1 MKTFELSKEIIQEI
15 SNLIS
20 NKKNKEIKKLVDG
33 IHYAD
38 LAEIINELES
48 IERIYLIKIIDS
60 DKTSDVLTEVDED
73 VREEILKTLSEKEIA
88 GEIKELDSDDAV
100 DILSELSDEK
110 QEKVISLIKDESIT
124 ENIRELLN
132 YDEDSAG
139 GLMAKELI
147 SVNENWSVLKCLREI
162 RKQAKDIKRV
172 HSIYVLNKKKILIG
186 RLSLKD
192 LITSPSKSKIQE
204 IYIPKVDYVHVND
217 SADEVAKLMS
227 KYDLEAIPV
236 VGDNNELLGRIT
248 IDDIVDFIKD
258 EAEEDYLLAAGIS
271 NDVEAD
277 DSIFELTK
285 ARLPWLILGLFGG
298 LGSVFILESFENIM
312 ASKELRALF
321 FYTPLIAAMAG
332 NVGVQSS
339 AIVVQGLA
347 NDVIKGSLISRLIKE
362 VSLTI
367 LNGLILSI
375 IIILFG
381 LIINQSL
388 EMSIT
393 ISVSMIFV
401 IIVAALIGT
410 SVPIILDKFG
420 IDPAIATGPFITTG
434 NDVIGILLFFYIAK
448 LILCLL
454 YTSDAADE

>member
-1 MKTFELSKEIIQEI
+1 METFELSNELIEKVSQ
-15 SNLIS
+15 LIS
-20 NKKNKEIKKLVDG
+20 KRKNSEIKKIVDG
-33 IHYAD
+33 FHYAD
-38 LAEIINELES
+38 LAEIIDELDENQ
-48 IERIYLIKIIDS
+48 RIYLIKLIDS
-60 DKTSDVLTEVDED
+60 DKTSDILTELDED
-73 VREEILKTLSEKEIA
+73 VREKILKTLSPKEIA
-88 GEIKELDSDDAV
+88 GEIKEMDSDDAV
-100 DILSELSDEK
+100 DILDELTDERK
-110 QEKVISLIKDESIT
+110 EKVISLIKDDNIT

-147 SVNENWSVLKCLREI
+147 SVYENWSVLKCLREI
-162 RKQAKDIKRV
+162 RKQAENITRV
-172 HSIYVLNKKKILIG
+172 HSIYVLNQKNELIG

-192 LITSPSKSKIQE
+192 LITSPSKSKIKQ
-204 IYIPKVDYVHVND
+204 IYIPKVDFVHVDD
-217 SADEVAKLMS
+217 SGEEVAKIMS

-236 VGDNNELLGRIT
+236 VDDQKQLQGRIT
-248 IDDIVDFIKD
+248 IDDIVDLIKD

-298 LGSVFILESFENIM
+298 LGSVFILESYESIM
-312 ASKELRALF
+312 STKSLRALF

-347 NDVIKGSLISRLIKE
+347 NDVIKDSLISRLFKE
-362 VSLTI
+362 ISLTI
-367 LNGLILSI
+367 LNGIILGGL
-375 IIILFG
+375 IILFG
-381 LIINQSL
+381 LIIEQPID
-388 EMSIT
+388 MSIT
-393 ISVSMIFV
+393 ISVSMILV

-410 SVPIILDKFG
+410 SVPIILNRLG

-434 NDVIGILLFFYIAK
+434 NDIIGILLFFYIAK
-448 LILCLL
+448 IILGF
-454 YTSDAADE
+454 

>member
-1 MKTFELSKEIIQEI
+1 MKTFELSKELVDNI
-15 SNLIS
+15 SDLIL
-20 NKKNKEIKKLVDG
+20 NKNNKEIKKIVKTL
-33 IHYAD
+33 HYAD
-38 LAEIINELES
+38 LAELINELKFDES
-48 IERIYLIKIIDS
+48 LYLLKLIDS
-60 DKTSDVLTEVDED
+60 DKTSDVLTELDD
-73 VREEILKTLSEKEIA
+73 DLRERVLKEFSEKEIA

-100 DILSELSDEK
+100 DILSELSEEK
-110 QEKVISLIKDESIT
+110 KEKVISFIKDENIT

-132 YDEDSAG
+132 YDEDTAG

-147 SVNENWSVLKCLREI
+147 SVNENWSVLKCLGEI
-162 RKQAKDIKRV
+162 RKQAKDITRV
-172 HSIYVLNKKKILIG
+172 HSIYVLNKKEELIG

-192 LITSPSKSKIQE
+192 LIISPSKKKIKQ
-204 IYIPKVDYVHVND
+204 IYIPKVDYVNVND
-217 SADEVAKLMS
+217 SAEDVAKLMR

-236 VGDNNELLGRIT
+236 INDKRQLLGRIT

-258 EAEEDYLLAAGIS
+258 EAEEDYLLAAGVS

-277 DSIFELTK
+277 DSILELSK

-298 LGSVFILESFENIM
+298 LGSVFILESFEEIM
-312 ASKELRALF
+312 ASESLRALF

-347 NDVIKGSLISRLIKE
+347 NDLIKGSVLKRLVKE

-367 LNGLILSI
+367 LNGIILS
-375 IIILFG
+375 L
-381 LIINQSL
+381 LIIGFGQIVNQPI
-388 EMSIT
+388 EMSLT

-410 SVPIILDKFG
+410 AVPIILDKLD

-434 NDVIGILLFFYIAK
+434 NDVIGILLFFYTAK
-448 LILCLL
+448 IILVF
-454 YTSDAADE
+454 

>member
-1 MKTFELSKEIIQEI
+1 METFELSNELIEKVSQ
-15 SNLIS
+15 LIS
-20 NKKNKEIKKLVDG
+20 KRKNSEIKKIVDG
-33 IHYAD
+33 FHYAD
-38 LAEIINELES
+38 LAEIIDELDENQ
-48 IERIYLIKIIDS
+48 RIYLIKLIDS
-60 DKTSDVLTEVDED
+60 DKTSDILTELDED
-73 VREEILKTLSEKEIA
+73 VREKILKTLSPKEIA
-88 GEIKELDSDDAV
+88 GEIKEMDSDDAV
-100 DILSELSDEK
+100 DILDELTDERK
-110 QEKVISLIKDESIT
+110 EKVISLIKDDNIT

-147 SVNENWSVLKCLREI
+147 SVYENWSVLKCLREI
-162 RKQAKDIKRV
+162 RKQAENITRV
-172 HSIYVLNKKKILIG
+172 HSIYVLNQKNELIG

-192 LITSPSKSKIQE
+192 LITSPSKSKIKQ
-204 IYIPKVDYVHVND
+204 IYIPKVDFVHVND
-217 SADEVAKLMS
+217 SGEEVAKIMS

-236 VGDNNELLGRIT
+236 VDDKKQLQGRIT
-248 IDDIVDFIKD
+248 IDDIVDLIKD

-298 LGSVFILESFENIM
+298 LGSVFILESYESIM
-312 ASKELRALF
+312 STKSLRALF

-347 NDVIKGSLISRLIKE
+347 NDVIKDSLISRLFKE
-362 VSLTI
+362 ISLTI
-367 LNGLILSI
+367 LNGIILGGL
-375 IIILFG
+375 IILFG
-381 LIINQSL
+381 LIIEQPID
-388 EMSIT
+388 MSIT
-393 ISVSMIFV
+393 ISVSMILV

-410 SVPIILDKFG
+410 SVPIILNRLG

-434 NDVIGILLFFYIAK
+434 NDIIGILLFFYIAK
-448 LILCLL
+448 IILGF
-454 YTSDAADE
+454 

>member
-15 SNLIS
+15 SQLIS
-20 NKKNKEIKKLVDG
+20 NKKNKEIKKKVKE

-38 LAEIINELES
+38 LAEIINELNFYDS
-48 IERIYLIKIIDS
+48 IYLIKLIDS
-60 DKTSDVLTEVDED
+60 DKTSDVLTELDED
-73 VREEILKTLSEKEIA
+73 VREKILERLSEKEIA
-88 GEIKELDSDDAV
+88 GEIKELDSDDAA

-110 QEKVISLIKDESIT
+110 QEKVISLIKDENIT
-124 ENIRELLN
+124 DNIRELLN
-132 YDEDSAG
+132 YEEDSAG

-147 SVNENWSVLKCLREI
+147 SVNENWSVLTFLREI
-162 RKQAKDIKRV
+162 RKQAKDITRV
-172 HSIYVLNKKKILIG
+172 HSIYVLNKKKVLIG

-192 LITSPSKSKIQE
+192 LITSPSKSKIKE
-204 IYIPKVDYVHVND
+204 IYIPKVDYVNVND

-236 VGDNNELLGRIT
+236 VNDKTELLGRIT
-248 IDDIVDFIKD
+248 IDDIVDYIKD

-277 DSIFELTK
+277 DSILELTK

-298 LGSVFILESFENIM
+298 LGSVFILENFEGIM
-312 ASKELRALF
+312 ATKELRALF

-347 NDVIKGSLISRLIKE
+347 NDQIKGSLISRLIKE
-362 VSLTI
+362 ISLTL
-367 LNGLILSI
+367 LNGIILSLI
-375 IIILFG
+375 IIVFG
-381 LIINQSL
+381 LLINQSL
-388 EMSIT
+388 DMSIT
-393 ISVSMIFV
+393 ISVSMILV

-410 SVPIILDKFG
+410 SVPIILEKFG
-420 IDPAIATGPFITTG
+420 IDPTIATGPFITTG
-434 NDVIGILLFFYIAK
+434 NDVVGILLFFYIAK
-448 LILCLL
+448 IILGF
-454 YTSDAADE
+454 

>member
-1 MKTFELSKEIIQEI
+1 
-15 SNLIS
+15 
-20 NKKNKEIKKLVDG
+20 
-33 IHYAD
+33 
-38 LAEIINELES
+38 
-48 IERIYLIKIIDS
+48 
-60 DKTSDVLTEVDED
+60 
-73 VREEILKTLSEKEIA
+73 
-88 GEIKELDSDDAV
+88 
-100 DILSELSDEK
+100 
-110 QEKVISLIKDESIT
+110 
-124 ENIRELLN
+124 
-132 YDEDSAG
+132 
-139 GLMAKELI
+139 MAKELI

-448 LILCLL
+448 LILVF
-454 YTSDAADE
+454 

>member
-15 SNLIS
+15 SQLIS
-20 NKKNKEIKKLVDG
+20 NKKNKEIKKKVKE

-38 LAEIINELES
+38 LAEIINELNFQKS
-48 IERIYLIKIIDS
+48 IYLIKLIDS
-60 DKTSDVLTEVDED
+60 DKTSDVLTELDED
-73 VREEILKTLSEKEIA
+73 VREKILERLSEKEIA
-88 GEIKELDSDDAV
+88 GEIKELDSDDAA

-110 QEKVISLIKDESIT
+110 QKKVISLIKDENIT
-124 ENIRELLN
+124 DNIRELLN
-132 YDEDSAG
+132 YEEDSAG

-147 SVNENWSVLKCLREI
+147 SVNENWSVLTCLREI
-162 RKQAKDIKRV
+162 RKQAKDITRV
-172 HSIYVLNKKKILIG
+172 HSIYVLNKKNVLIG

-192 LITSPSKSKIQE
+192 LITSPSKSKIKE
-204 IYIPKVDYVHVND
+204 IYIPKVDYVNVND

-236 VGDNNELLGRIT
+236 VNNKTELLGRIT
-248 IDDIVDFIKD
+248 IDDIVDYIKD

-277 DSIFELTK
+277 DSILELTK

-298 LGSVFILESFENIM
+298 LGSVFILESFESIM
-312 ASKELRALF
+312 ATKELRALF

-347 NDVIKGSLISRLIKE
+347 NDQIKGGLVSRLIKE
-362 VSLTI
+362 ISLTL
-367 LNGLILSI
+367 LNGIILSLI
-375 IIILFG
+375 IIIFG
-381 LIINQSL
+381 LLINQSL

-393 ISVSMIFV
+393 ISVSMILV

-410 SVPIILDKFG
+410 SVPIILEKFG

-448 LILCLL
+448 IILGF
-454 YTSDAADE
+454 

>member
-15 SNLIS
+15 SQLIS
-20 NKKNKEIKKLVDG
+20 NKKNKEIKKKVNE

-38 LAEIINELES
+38 LAEIINELNFQES
-48 IERIYLIKIIDS
+48 IYLIKLIDS
-60 DKTSDVLTEVDED
+60 DKTSDVLTELDED
-73 VREEILKTLSEKEIA
+73 VREKILERLSEKEIA
-88 GEIKELDSDDAV
+88 VEIKELDSDDAA
-100 DILSELSDEK
+100 DILSELSNEK
-110 QEKVISLIKDESIT
+110 QEKVISLIKDENIT
-124 ENIRELLN
+124 DNIRELLN
-132 YDEDSAG
+132 YEEDSAG

-147 SVNENWSVLKCLREI
+147 SVNENWSVLTCLREI
-162 RKQAKDIKRV
+162 RKQAKDITRV
-172 HSIYVLNKKKILIG
+172 HSIYVLNKKKVLIG

-192 LITSPSKSKIQE
+192 LITSPSKSKIKE
-204 IYIPKVDYVHVND
+204 IYIPKVDFVNVND

-236 VGDNNELLGRIT
+236 VNDKTELLGRIT
-248 IDDIVDFIKD
+248 IDDIVDYIKD

-277 DSIFELTK
+277 DSILELTK

-312 ASKELRALF
+312 ATKELRALF

-347 NDVIKGSLISRLIKE
+347 NDQIKGSLISRLIKE
-362 VSLTI
+362 ISLTL
-367 LNGLILSI
+367 LNGIILSLI
-375 IIILFG
+375 IIVFG
-381 LIINQSL
+381 LLINQSL
-388 EMSIT
+388 DMSIT
-393 ISVSMIFV
+393 ISVSMILV
-401 IIVAALIGT
+401 IVVAALIGT
-410 SVPIILDKFG
+410 SVPIILEKFG

-448 LILCLL
+448 IILGF
-454 YTSDAADE
+454 

>member
-1 MKTFELSKEIIQEI
+1 MKTFELSKELIDNI
-15 SNLIS
+15 SDLIL
-20 NKKNKEIKKLVDG
+20 NKNNKEIKKIVKTL
-33 IHYAD
+33 HYAD
-38 LAEIINELES
+38 LAELINELKFDES
-48 IERIYLIKIIDS
+48 LYLLKLIDS
-60 DKTSDVLTEVDED
+60 DKTSDVLTELDD
-73 VREEILKTLSEKEIA
+73 DLRERVLKEFSEKEIA

-110 QEKVISLIKDESIT
+110 KEKVISLIKDENIT

-132 YDEDSAG
+132 YDEDTAG

-162 RKQAKDIKRV
+162 RKQAKDITRV
-172 HSIYVLNKKKILIG
+172 HSIYVLNKKEELIG

-192 LITSPSKSKIQE
+192 LIMSPSKKKIKQ
-204 IYIPKVDYVHVND
+204 IYIPKVDYVNVND
-217 SADEVAKLMS
+217 SAEDVAKLMR

-236 VGDNNELLGRIT
+236 INDDRQLLGRIT

-258 EAEEDYLLAAGIS
+258 EAEEDYLLAAGVS

-277 DSIFELTK
+277 DSIFELSK

-298 LGSVFILESFENIM
+298 LGSVFILESFEEIM
-312 ASKELRALF
+312 ASESLRALF

-347 NDVIKGSLISRLIKE
+347 NDLIKGSVLKRLVKE
-362 VSLTI
+362 VSLTV
-367 LNGLILSI
+367 LNGIILS
-375 IIILFG
+375 L
-381 LIINQSL
+381 LIIGFGQIVNQPI
-388 EMSIT
+388 EMSLT

-410 SVPIILDKFG
+410 AVPIILDKLD

-434 NDVIGILLFFYIAK
+434 NDVIGILLFFYTAK
-448 LILCLL
+448 IILVF
-454 YTSDAADE
+454 

>member
-1 MKTFELSKEIIQEI
+1 MKTFELSKELIDNI
-15 SNLIS
+15 SDLIL
-20 NKKNKEIKKLVDG
+20 NKNNKEIKKIVKTL
-33 IHYAD
+33 HYAD
-38 LAEIINELES
+38 LAELINELKFDES
-48 IERIYLIKIIDS
+48 LYLLKLIDS
-60 DKTSDVLTEVDED
+60 DKTSDVLTELDD
-73 VREEILKTLSEKEIA
+73 DLRERVLKEFSEKEIA

-100 DILSELSDEK
+100 DILSELSEEK
-110 QEKVISLIKDESIT
+110 KEKVISLIKDENIT

-132 YDEDSAG
+132 YDEDTAG

-162 RKQAKDIKRV
+162 RKQAKDITRV
-172 HSIYVLNKKKILIG
+172 HSIYVLNKKEELIG

-192 LITSPSKSKIQE
+192 LIMSPSKKKIKQ
-204 IYIPKVDYVHVND
+204 IYIPKVDYVNVND
-217 SADEVAKLMS
+217 SAEDVAKLMR

-236 VGDNNELLGRIT
+236 INNDRKLLGRIT

-258 EAEEDYLLAAGIS
+258 EAEEDYLLAAGVS

-277 DSIFELTK
+277 DSILELSK

-298 LGSVFILESFENIM
+298 LGSVFILESFEEIM
-312 ASKELRALF
+312 ASESLRALF

-347 NDVIKGSLISRLIKE
+347 NDLIKGGVLKRLVKE
-362 VSLTI
+362 VSLTV
-367 LNGLILSI
+367 LNGIILS
-375 IIILFG
+375 L
-381 LIINQSL
+381 LIIGFGQIVNQPI
-388 EMSIT
+388 EMSLT

-410 SVPIILDKFG
+410 AVPIILDKLD

-434 NDVIGILLFFYIAK
+434 NDVIGILLFFYTAK
-448 LILCLL
+448 IILGF
-454 YTSDAADE
+454 

>member
-1 MKTFELSKEIIQEI
+1 METFELSNELIEKVSQ
-15 SNLIS
+15 LIS
-20 NKKNKEIKKLVDG
+20 KRKNSEIKKIVDG
-33 IHYAD
+33 FHYAD
-38 LAEIINELES
+38 LAEIIDELDENQ
-48 IERIYLIKIIDS
+48 RIYLIKLIDS
-60 DKTSDVLTEVDED
+60 DKTSDILTELDED
-73 VREEILKTLSEKEIA
+73 VREKILKTLSPKEIA
-88 GEIKELDSDDAV
+88 GEIKEMDSDDAV
-100 DILSELSDEK
+100 DILDELTDERK
-110 QEKVISLIKDESIT
+110 EKVISLIKDDNIT

-147 SVNENWSVLKCLREI
+147 SVYENWSVLKCLREI
-162 RKQAKDIKRV
+162 RKQAENITRV
-172 HSIYVLNKKKILIG
+172 HSIYVLNRKNELIG

-192 LITSPSKSKIQE
+192 LITSPSKSKIKQ
-204 IYIPKVDYVHVND
+204 IYIPKVDFVHVDD
-217 SADEVAKLMS
+217 SGEEVAKIMS

-236 VGDNNELLGRIT
+236 VDDQKQLQGRIT
-248 IDDIVDFIKD
+248 IDDIVDLIKD

-298 LGSVFILESFENIM
+298 LGSVFILESYESIM
-312 ASKELRALF
+312 STKSLRALF

-347 NDVIKGSLISRLIKE
+347 NDVIKDSLISRLFKE
-362 VSLTI
+362 ISLTI
-367 LNGLILSI
+367 LNGIILGGL
-375 IIILFG
+375 IILFG
-381 LIINQSL
+381 LIIEQPID
-388 EMSIT
+388 MSIT
-393 ISVSMIFV
+393 ISVSMILV

-410 SVPIILDKFG
+410 SVPIILNRLG

-434 NDVIGILLFFYIAK
+434 NDIIGILLFFYIAK
-448 LILCLL
+448 IILGF
-454 YTSDAADE
+454 

>member
-15 SNLIS
+15 SQLIS
-20 NKKNKEIKKLVDG
+20 NKKNKEIKKKVNE

-38 LAEIINELES
+38 LAEIINELNFQES
-48 IERIYLIKIIDS
+48 IYLIKLIDS
-60 DKTSDVLTEVDED
+60 DKTSDVLTELDED
-73 VREEILKTLSEKEIA
+73 VREKILERLSEKEIA
-88 GEIKELDSDDAV
+88 GEIKELDSDDAA

-110 QEKVISLIKDESIT
+110 QEKVISLIKDENIT
-124 ENIRELLN
+124 DNIRELLN
-132 YDEDSAG
+132 YEEDSAG

-147 SVNENWSVLKCLREI
+147 SVNENWSVLTCLREI
-162 RKQAKDIKRV
+162 RKQAKDITRV
-172 HSIYVLNKKKILIG
+172 HSIYVLNKKKVLIG

-192 LITSPSKSKIQE
+192 LITSPSKSKIKE
-204 IYIPKVDYVHVND
+204 IYIPKVDFVNVND

-236 VGDNNELLGRIT
+236 VNDKTELLGRIT
-248 IDDIVDFIKD
+248 IDDIVDYIKD
-258 EAEEDYLLAAGIS
+258 EAEEVYLLAAGIS

-277 DSIFELTK
+277 DSILELTK

-312 ASKELRALF
+312 ATKELRALF

-347 NDVIKGSLISRLIKE
+347 NDQIKGSLISRLIKE
-362 VSLTI
+362 ISLTL
-367 LNGLILSI
+367 LNGIILSLI
-375 IIILFG
+375 IIVFG
-381 LIINQSL
+381 LLINQSL
-388 EMSIT
+388 DMSIT
-393 ISVSMIFV
+393 ISISMILV

-410 SVPIILDKFG
+410 SVPIILEKFG

-434 NDVIGILLFFYIAK
+434 NDVVGILLFFYIAK
-448 LILCLL
+448 IILGF
-454 YTSDAADE
+454 

>member
-15 SNLIS
+15 SQLIS
-20 NKKNKEIKKLVDG
+20 NKKNKEIKKKVKE

-38 LAEIINELES
+38 LAEIINELNFPES
-48 IERIYLIKIIDS
+48 IYLIKLIDS
-60 DKTSDVLTEVDED
+60 DKTSDVLTELDED
-73 VREEILKTLSEKEIA
+73 VREKILERLSEKEIA
-88 GEIKELDSDDAV
+88 GEIKELDSDDAA
-100 DILSELSDEK
+100 DILSELSNEK
-110 QEKVISLIKDESIT
+110 QEKVISLIKDENIT
-124 ENIRELLN
+124 DNIRELLN
-132 YDEDSAG
+132 YEEDSAG

-147 SVNENWSVLKCLREI
+147 SVNENWSVLTCLREI
-162 RKQAKDIKRV
+162 RKQAKDITRV
-172 HSIYVLNKKKILIG
+172 HSIYVLNKKKVLIG

-192 LITSPSKSKIQE
+192 LITSPSKSKIKE
-204 IYIPKVDYVHVND
+204 IYIPKVDFVNVND

-236 VGDNNELLGRIT
+236 VNDKTELLGRIT
-248 IDDIVDFIKD
+248 IDDIVDYIKD

-277 DSIFELTK
+277 DSILELTK

-298 LGSVFILESFENIM
+298 LGSVFILENFEGIM
-312 ASKELRALF
+312 ATKELRALF

-347 NDVIKGSLISRLIKE
+347 NDQIKGSLISRLIKE
-362 VSLTI
+362 ISLTL
-367 LNGLILSI
+367 LNGIILSLI
-375 IIILFG
+375 IIVFG
-381 LIINQSL
+381 LLINQSL
-388 EMSIT
+388 DMSIT
-393 ISVSMIFV
+393 ISVSMILV

-410 SVPIILDKFG
+410 SVPIILEKFG

-434 NDVIGILLFFYIAK
+434 NDVVGILLFFYIAK
-448 LILCLL
+448 IILGF
-454 YTSDAADE
+454 

>member
-1 MKTFELSKEIIQEI
+1 METFELSNELIEKVSQ
-15 SNLIS
+15 LIS
-20 NKKNKEIKKLVDG
+20 KRKNSEIKKIVDG
-33 IHYAD
+33 FHYAD
-38 LAEIINELES
+38 LAEIIDELDENQ
-48 IERIYLIKIIDS
+48 RIYLIKLIDS
-60 DKTSDVLTEVDED
+60 DKTSDVLTELDED
-73 VREEILKTLSEKEIA
+73 VREKILKTLSPKEIA
-88 GEIKELDSDDAV
+88 GEIKEMDSDDAA
-100 DILSELSDEK
+100 DILDELTDERK
-110 QEKVISLIKDESIT
+110 EKVISLIKDDNIT
-124 ENIRELLN
+124 ENIRELLS

-147 SVNENWSVLKCLREI
+147 SVYESWSVLTCLREI
-162 RKQAKDIKRV
+162 RKQAENITRV
-172 HSIYVLNKKKILIG
+172 HSIYVLNRKNELIG

-192 LITSPSKSKIQE
+192 LITSPSKSKIKE

-217 SADEVAKLMS
+217 SGEEVAKIMS

-236 VGDNNELLGRIT
+236 VDDQKQLQGRIT
-248 IDDIVDFIKD
+248 IDDIVDFIRD

-298 LGSVFILESFENIM
+298 LGSVFILESYESIM
-312 ASKELRALF
+312 STPSLRALF

-347 NDVIKGSLISRLIKE
+347 NDVIKDSLISRLFKE
-362 VSLTI
+362 ISLTI
-367 LNGLILSI
+367 LNGIILGGL
-375 IIILFG
+375 IILFG
-381 LIINQSL
+381 LIIEQPID
-388 EMSIT
+388 MSIT

-410 SVPIILDKFG
+410 SVPIILNRFG

-434 NDVIGILLFFYIAK
+434 NDIIGILLFFYIAK
-448 LILCLL
+448 IILGF
-454 YTSDAADE
+454 

>member
-15 SNLIS
+15 SQLIS
-20 NKKNKEIKKLVDG
+20 SKKNKEIKKIVDG

-38 LAEIINELES
+38 LAEIINDLDFDQ
-48 IERIYLIKIIDS
+48 RVYLIKLIDS

-73 VREEILKTLSEKEIA
+73 VREKILEALSVKEIA

-100 DILSELSDEK
+100 DILSDLPDEK
-110 QEKVISLIKDESIT
+110 QEKVISFIKDESKT

-132 YDEDSAG
+132 YEEDTAG

-162 RKQAKDIKRV
+162 RRQAKEITRV
-172 HSIYVLNKKKILIG
+172 HSIYVLNRKKVLIG

-236 VGDNNELLGRIT
+236 VNNNIELLGRIT
-248 IDDIVDFIKD
+248 IDDIVDYIKD
-258 EAEEDYLLAAGIS
+258 EAEEDYRLAAGIS
-271 NDVEAD
+271 EDVEAD
-277 DSIFELTK
+277 DSIFDLTK
-285 ARLPWLILGLFGG
+285 ARLLWLILGLFGG
-298 LGSVFILESFENIM
+298 LGSVFILESFESIM
-312 ASKELRALF
+312 GSKELRSLF

-347 NDVIKGSLISRLIKE
+347 NDVIKGSLISRLVKE
-362 VSLTI
+362 IGLTI
-367 LNGLILSI
+367 INGLILSLI
-375 IIILFG
+375 LILFG
-381 LIINQSL
+381 MVINQSL
-388 EMSIT
+388 EMSIA
-393 ISVSMIFV
+393 ISSSMV
-401 IIVAALIGT
+401 LVMIVAALIGT

-434 NDVIGILLFFYIAK
+434 NDVVGILLFFYVAK
-448 LILCLL
+448 IILGF
-454 YTSDAADE
+454 

>member
-1 MKTFELSKEIIQEI
+1 MKTFELSKELVDNI
-15 SNLIS
+15 SDLIL
-20 NKKNKEIKKLVDG
+20 NKNNKEIKKIVRTL
-33 IHYAD
+33 HYAD
-38 LAEIINELES
+38 LAELINELKFDES
-48 IERIYLIKIIDS
+48 LYLLKLIDS
-60 DKTSDVLTEVDED
+60 DKTSDVLTELDD
-73 VREEILKTLSEKEIA
+73 DLRERVLKEFSEKEIA

-100 DILSELSDEK
+100 DILSELSEEK
-110 QEKVISLIKDESIT
+110 KEKVISLIKDENIT

-132 YDEDSAG
+132 YDEDTAG

-162 RKQAKDIKRV
+162 RKQAKDITRV
-172 HSIYVLNKKKILIG
+172 HSIYVLNKKEELIG

-192 LITSPSKSKIQE
+192 LIMSPSKKKIKQ
-204 IYIPKVDYVHVND
+204 IYIPKVDYVNVND
-217 SADEVAKLMS
+217 SAEDVAKLMR

-236 VGDNNELLGRIT
+236 INDDRQLLGRIT

-258 EAEEDYLLAAGIS
+258 EAEEDYLLAAGVS

-277 DSIFELTK
+277 DSIFELSK

-298 LGSVFILESFENIM
+298 LGSVFILESFEEIM
-312 ASKELRALF
+312 ASESLRALF

-347 NDVIKGSLISRLIKE
+347 NDLIKGSVLKRLVKE
-362 VSLTI
+362 VSLTV
-367 LNGLILSI
+367 LNGIILS
-375 IIILFG
+375 L
-381 LIINQSL
+381 LIIGFGQIVNQPI
-388 EMSIT
+388 EMSLT

-410 SVPIILDKFG
+410 AVPIILDKLD

-434 NDVIGILLFFYIAK
+434 NDVIGILLFFYTAK
-448 LILCLL
+448 IILGF
-454 YTSDAADE
+454 

>member
-15 SNLIS
+15 GNLIS
-20 NKKNKEIKKLVDG
+20 DKKNKEIKKLVDG

-48 IERIYLIKIIDS
+48 TQRIYLIKIIDS

-347 NDVIKGSLISRLIKE
+347 NDVIKGSLISRLVKE
-362 VSLTI
+362 VTLTI

-448 LILCLL
+448 LILVF
-454 YTSDAADE
+454 

>member
-347 NDVIKGSLISRLIKE
+347 NDVIKGSLISRLVKE
-362 VSLTI
+362 VTLTI

-448 LILCLL
+448 LILVF
-454 YTSDAADE
+454 

>member
-1 MKTFELSKEIIQEI
+1 MKKFELSKEIIQEL
-15 SNLIS
+15 SQLIS
-20 NKKNKEIKKLVDG
+20 NNKNKEIKSIVDG

-38 LAEIINELES
+38 LAEIINELDS
-48 IERIYLIKIIDS
+48 KQRIYLIKIIES

-110 QEKVISLIKDESIT
+110 QQKVISLIKDESIT
-124 ENIRELLN
+124 ENIRELLS
-132 YDEDSAG
+132 YEEDTAG

-147 SVNENWSVLKCLREI
+147 SVIENWSVSKCLKEI
-162 RKQAKDIKRV
+162 RKQAKDVSRV
-172 HSIYVLNKKKILIG
+172 HSIYVLNRKKVLIG

-192 LITSPSKSKIQE
+192 LITSPSKNTIKE
-204 IYIPKVDYVHVND
+204 IYIPKVDFVHVND
-217 SADEVAKLMS
+217 SAEDVSKLMS

-236 VGDNNELLGRIT
+236 VNDKNELLGRIT

-285 ARLPWLILGLFGG
+285 ARLLWLILGLFGG
-298 LGSVFILESFENIM
+298 LGSVFILESFESVM

-347 NDVIKGSLISRLIKE
+347 NDLIKDSLISRLFKE
-362 VSLTI
+362 ISLTI

-375 IIILFG
+375 IIIIFG
-381 LIINQSL
+381 FIINQPI
-388 EMSIT
+388 EMSLT
-393 ISVSMIFV
+393 ISVSMV
-401 IIVAALIGT
+401 LVMIVAALIGT
-410 SVPIILDKFG
+410 SVPIILNKFG

-448 LILCLL
+448 LILVF
-454 YTSDAADE
+454 

>member
-15 SNLIS
+15 SQLIS
-20 NKKNKEIKKLVDG
+20 SKKNKEIKKKVKE

-38 LAEIINELES
+38 LAEIINELNFQES
-48 IERIYLIKIIDS
+48 IYLIKLIDS
-60 DKTSDVLTEVDED
+60 DKTSDVLTELDED
-73 VREEILKTLSEKEIA
+73 VREEILERLSEKEIA
-88 GEIKELDSDDAV
+88 GEIKELDSDDAA

-110 QEKVISLIKDESIT
+110 QEKVISLIKDENIT
-124 ENIRELLN
+124 DNIRELLN
-132 YDEDSAG
+132 YEEDSAG

-147 SVNENWSVLKCLREI
+147 SVNENWSVLTCLREI
-162 RKQAKDIKRV
+162 RKQAKDITRV
-172 HSIYVLNKKKILIG
+172 HSIYVINKKKVLIG

-192 LITSPSKSKIQE
+192 LITSPSKSKIKE
-204 IYIPKVDYVHVND
+204 IYIPKVDFVNVND

-227 KYDLEAIPV
+227 KYDLEALPV
-236 VGDNNELLGRIT
+236 VNDKTELLGRIT
-248 IDDIVDFIKD
+248 IDDIVDYIKD

-277 DSIFELTK
+277 DSILELTK

-298 LGSVFILESFENIM
+298 LGSVFILESFESII
-312 ASKELRALF
+312 ATKELRALF

-347 NDVIKGSLISRLIKE
+347 NDQIKGSLISRLIKE
-362 VSLTI
+362 ISLTL
-367 LNGLILSI
+367 LNGIILSLI
-375 IIILFG
+375 IIVFG
-381 LIINQSL
+381 LAINQSL
-388 EMSIT
+388 DMSIT
-393 ISVSMIFV
+393 ISVSMILV

-410 SVPIILDKFG
+410 SVPIILEKFG

-434 NDVIGILLFFYIAK
+434 NDVIGILLFFYVAK
-448 LILCLL
+448 IILGF
-454 YTSDAADE
+454 

>member
-1 MKTFELSKEIIQEI
+1 MKTFELSKELIDNI
-15 SNLIS
+15 SDLILS
-20 NKKNKEIKKLVDG
+20 KNNKEIKKIVKTL
-33 IHYAD
+33 HYAD
-38 LAEIINELES
+38 LAELINELKFDES
-48 IERIYLIKIIDS
+48 LYLLKLIDS
-60 DKTSDVLTEVDED
+60 DKTSDVFTELDD
-73 VREEILKTLSEKEIA
+73 DLRERVLKEFSEKEIA

-100 DILSELSDEK
+100 DILSELSEEK
-110 QEKVISLIKDESIT
+110 KEKVISLIKDENIT

-132 YDEDSAG
+132 YDEDTAG

-162 RKQAKDIKRV
+162 RKQAKDITRV
-172 HSIYVLNKKKILIG
+172 HSIYVLNKKEELIG

-192 LITSPSKSKIQE
+192 LIMSPSKKKIKQ
-204 IYIPKVDYVHVND
+204 IYIPKVDYVNVND
-217 SADEVAKLMS
+217 SAEDVAKLMR

-236 VGDNNELLGRIT
+236 INDDRQLLGRIT

-258 EAEEDYLLAAGIS
+258 EAEEDYLLAAGVS

-277 DSIFELTK
+277 DSIFELSK

-298 LGSVFILESFENIM
+298 LGSVFILESFEEIM
-312 ASKELRALF
+312 ASESLRALF

-347 NDVIKGSLISRLIKE
+347 NDLIKGSVLKRLVKE
-362 VSLTI
+362 VSLTV
-367 LNGLILSI
+367 LNGIILS
-375 IIILFG
+375 L
-381 LIINQSL
+381 LIIGFGQIVNQPI
-388 EMSIT
+388 EMSLT

-410 SVPIILDKFG
+410 AVPIILDKLD

-434 NDVIGILLFFYIAK
+434 NDVIGILLFFYTAK
-448 LILCLL
+448 IILGF
-454 YTSDAADE
+454 

>member
-1 MKTFELSKEIIQEI
+1 MKTFELSKELIDNI
-15 SNLIS
+15 SDLIL
-20 NKKNKEIKKLVDG
+20 NKNNKEIKKIVKTL
-33 IHYAD
+33 HYAD
-38 LAEIINELES
+38 LAELINELKFDES
-48 IERIYLIKIIDS
+48 LYLLKLIDS
-60 DKTSDVLTEVDED
+60 DKTSDVLTELDD
-73 VREEILKTLSEKEIA
+73 DLRERVLKEFSEKEIA

-100 DILSELSDEK
+100 DILSELSEEK
-110 QEKVISLIKDESIT
+110 KEKVISLIKDENIT

-132 YDEDSAG
+132 YDEDTAG

-162 RKQAKDIKRV
+162 RKQAKDITRV
-172 HSIYVLNKKKILIG
+172 HSIYVLNKKEELIG

-192 LITSPSKSKIQE
+192 LIMSPSKKKIKQ
-204 IYIPKVDYVHVND
+204 IYIPKVDYVNVND
-217 SADEVAKLMS
+217 SAEDVAKLMR

-236 VGDNNELLGRIT
+236 INDDRQLLGRIT

-258 EAEEDYLLAAGIS
+258 EAEEDYLLAAGVS

-277 DSIFELTK
+277 DSIFELSR

-298 LGSVFILESFENIM
+298 LGSVFILESFEEIM
-312 ASKELRALF
+312 ASESLRALF

-339 AIVVQGLA
+339 AIVVQGLV
-347 NDVIKGSLISRLIKE
+347 NDLIKGSVLKRLVKE
-362 VSLTI
+362 VSLTV
-367 LNGLILSI
+367 LNGIILS
-375 IIILFG
+375 L
-381 LIINQSL
+381 LIIGFGQIVNQPI
-388 EMSIT
+388 EMSLT

-410 SVPIILDKFG
+410 AVPIILDKLD

-434 NDVIGILLFFYIAK
+434 NDVIGILLFFYTAK
-448 LILCLL
+448 IILGF
-454 YTSDAADE
+454 

>member
-15 SNLIS
+15 SQLIS
-20 NKKNKEIKKLVDG
+20 NKKNKEIKKKVNE

-38 LAEIINELES
+38 LAEIINELNFQES
-48 IERIYLIKIIDS
+48 IYLIKLIDS
-60 DKTSDVLTEVDED
+60 DKTSDVLTELDED
-73 VREEILKTLSEKEIA
+73 VREKILERLSEKEIA
-88 GEIKELDSDDAV
+88 GEIKELDSDDAA
-100 DILSELSDEK
+100 DILSELSNEK
-110 QEKVISLIKDESIT
+110 QEKVISLIKDENIT
-124 ENIRELLN
+124 DNIRELLN
-132 YDEDSAG
+132 YEEDSAG

-147 SVNENWSVLKCLREI
+147 SVNENWSVLTCLREI
-162 RKQAKDIKRV
+162 RKQAKDITRV
-172 HSIYVLNKKKILIG
+172 HSIYVLNKKKVLIG

-192 LITSPSKSKIQE
+192 LITSPSKSKIKE
-204 IYIPKVDYVHVND
+204 IYIPKVDFVNVND

-236 VGDNNELLGRIT
+236 VNDKTELLGRIT
-248 IDDIVDFIKD
+248 IDDIVDYIKD

-277 DSIFELTK
+277 DSILELTK

-298 LGSVFILESFENIM
+298 LGSVFILENFEGIM
-312 ASKELRALF
+312 ATKELRALF

-347 NDVIKGSLISRLIKE
+347 NDQIKGSLISRLIKE
-362 VSLTI
+362 ISLTL
-367 LNGLILSI
+367 LNGIILSLI
-375 IIILFG
+375 IIVFG
-381 LIINQSL
+381 LLINQSL
-388 EMSIT
+388 DMSIT
-393 ISVSMIFV
+393 ISVSMILV

-410 SVPIILDKFG
+410 SVPIILEKFG

-434 NDVIGILLFFYIAK
+434 NVVIGILLFFYIAK
-448 LILCLL
+448 IILGF
-454 YTSDAADE
+454 

>member
-15 SNLIS
+15 SQLIS
-20 NKKNKEIKKLVDG
+20 NKKNKEIKKKVKE

-38 LAEIINELES
+38 LAEIINELNFQES
-48 IERIYLIKIIDS
+48 IYLIKLIDS
-60 DKTSDVLTEVDED
+60 DKTSDVLTELDED
-73 VREEILKTLSEKEIA
+73 VREKILERLSEKEIA
-88 GEIKELDSDDAV
+88 GEIKELDSDDAA

-110 QEKVISLIKDESIT
+110 QEKVISLIKDENIT
-124 ENIRELLN
+124 DNIRELLN
-132 YDEDSAG
+132 YEEDSAG

-147 SVNENWSVLKCLREI
+147 SVNENWSVLTCLREI
-162 RKQAKDIKRV
+162 RKQAKDITRV
-172 HSIYVLNKKKILIG
+172 HSIYVLNKKKVLIG

-192 LITSPSKSKIQE
+192 LITSPSKSKIKE
-204 IYIPKVDYVHVND
+204 IYIPKVDFVNVND

-236 VGDNNELLGRIT
+236 VNDKTELLGRIT
-248 IDDIVDFIKD
+248 IDDIVDYIKD

-277 DSIFELTK
+277 DSILELTK

-298 LGSVFILESFENIM
+298 LGSVFILENFESIM
-312 ASKELRALF
+312 ATKELRALF

-347 NDVIKGSLISRLIKE
+347 NDQIKGSLISRLIKE
-362 VSLTI
+362 ISLTL
-367 LNGLILSI
+367 LNGIILSLI
-375 IIILFG
+375 IIVFG
-381 LIINQSL
+381 LLINQSL

-393 ISVSMIFV
+393 ISVSMILV

-410 SVPIILDKFG
+410 SVPIILEKFG

-448 LILCLL
+448 IILGF
-454 YTSDAADE
+454 

>member
-1 MKTFELSKEIIQEI
+1 MKTFELSKELIDNI
-15 SNLIS
+15 SDLIL
-20 NKKNKEIKKLVDG
+20 KKNNKEIKKIVKTL
-33 IHYAD
+33 HYAD
-38 LAEIINELES
+38 LAELINELKFDES
-48 IERIYLIKIIDS
+48 LYLLKLIDS
-60 DKTSDVLTEVDED
+60 DKTSDVLTELDD
-73 VREEILKTLSEKEIA
+73 DLRERVLKEFSEKEIA

-100 DILSELSDEK
+100 DILSELSEEK
-110 QEKVISLIKDESIT
+110 KEKVISLIKDENIT

-132 YDEDSAG
+132 YDEDTAG

-162 RKQAKDIKRV
+162 RKQAKDITRV
-172 HSIYVLNKKKILIG
+172 HSIYVLNKKEELIG

-192 LITSPSKSKIQE
+192 LIMSPSKKKIKQ
-204 IYIPKVDYVHVND
+204 IYIPKVDYVNVND
-217 SADEVAKLMS
+217 SAEDVAKLMR

-236 VGDNNELLGRIT
+236 INDDRQLLGRIT

-258 EAEEDYLLAAGIS
+258 EAEEDYLLAAGVS

-277 DSIFELTK
+277 DSIFELSK

-298 LGSVFILESFENIM
+298 LGSVFILESFEEIM
-312 ASKELRALF
+312 ASESLRALF

-347 NDVIKGSLISRLIKE
+347 NDLIKGSVLKRLVKE
-362 VSLTI
+362 VSLTV
-367 LNGLILSI
+367 LNGIILS
-375 IIILFG
+375 L
-381 LIINQSL
+381 LIIGFGQIVNQPI
-388 EMSIT
+388 EMSLT

-410 SVPIILDKFG
+410 AVPIILDKLD

-434 NDVIGILLFFYIAK
+434 NDVIGILLFFYTAK
-448 LILCLL
+448 IILGF
-454 YTSDAADE
+454 

>member
-1 MKTFELSKEIIQEI
+1 MKTFELSKELIDNI
-15 SNLIS
+15 SDLIL
-20 NKKNKEIKKLVDG
+20 NKNNKEIKKIVKTL
-33 IHYAD
+33 HYAD
-38 LAEIINELES
+38 LAELINELKFDES
-48 IERIYLIKIIDS
+48 LYLLKLIDS
-60 DKTSDVLTEVDED
+60 DKTSDVLTELDD
-73 VREEILKTLSEKEIA
+73 DLRERVLKEFSEKEIA

-100 DILSELSDEK
+100 DILSELSEEK
-110 QEKVISLIKDESIT
+110 KEKVISLIKDENIT

-132 YDEDSAG
+132 YDEDTAG

-162 RKQAKDIKRV
+162 RKQAKDITRV
-172 HSIYVLNKKKILIG
+172 HSIYVLNKKEELIG

-192 LITSPSKSKIQE
+192 LIMSPSKKKIKQ
-204 IYIPKVDYVHVND
+204 IYIPKVDYVNVND
-217 SADEVAKLMS
+217 SGEDVAKLMR

-236 VGDNNELLGRIT
+236 INDDRQLLGRIT

-258 EAEEDYLLAAGIS
+258 EAEEDYLLAAGVS

-277 DSIFELTK
+277 DSIFELSK

-298 LGSVFILESFENIM
+298 LGSVFILESFEEIM
-312 ASKELRALF
+312 ASESLRALF

-347 NDVIKGSLISRLIKE
+347 NDLIKGSVLKRLVKE
-362 VSLTI
+362 VSLTV
-367 LNGLILSI
+367 LNGIILSLFI
-375 IIILFG
+375 IGFG
-381 LIINQSL
+381 QIVNQPI
-388 EMSIT
+388 EMSLT

-410 SVPIILDKFG
+410 AVPIILDKLD

-434 NDVIGILLFFYIAK
+434 NDVIGILLFFYTAK
-448 LILCLL
+448 IILGF
-454 YTSDAADE
+454 